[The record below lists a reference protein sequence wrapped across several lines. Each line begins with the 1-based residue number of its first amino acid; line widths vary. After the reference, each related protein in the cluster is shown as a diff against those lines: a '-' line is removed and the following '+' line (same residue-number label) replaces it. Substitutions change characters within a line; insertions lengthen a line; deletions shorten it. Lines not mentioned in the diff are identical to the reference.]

1 MRNPESHATCQDKR
15 GSRGNHEHPRARH
28 AVMAHRRRLR
38 ARLRRNGA
46 LDARHGAR
54 GVCATLVDILSIGG
68 NRPLYGGYA
77 QITHG
82 LSTLGTGCRANRGAA
97 LGAGVGIWRN
107 QSPAGWA
114 PSDLGHGN
122 PLRKTKVIVARR
134 AGDGTRRHLRT
145 TVWTPHANPS
155 RLSLTQQS
163 ESSRTFSPFRPP
175 RTIPPSKLS
184 QGL

>member
-1 MRNPESHATCQDKR
+1 MSTRVRGMRSWRTVADSGPGSDGMALSMRGMARVASAPPSSTSSPSAATGPSMVGMPR
-15 GSRGNHEHPRARH
+15 SRTACPLLERA
-28 AVMAHRRRLR
+28 
-38 ARLRRNGA
+38 GA
-46 LDARHGAR
+46 PTGAPHL
-54 GVCATLVDILSIGG
+54 GQEWASGG
-68 NRPLYGGYA
+68 TKAP
-77 QITHG
+77 QV
-82 LSTLGTGCRANRGAA
+82 GTPC
-97 LGAGVGIWRN
+97 
-107 QSPAGWA
+107 
-114 PSDLGHGN
+114 DLGHGN

-175 RTIPPSKLS
+175 RTIPSSKLS